1 MGQDIPLIRSY
12 EELLQRPLY
21 SPSLHFHPKAS
32 RRFGSVICP
41 TDFADSA
48 PCGIAS
54 CRTPHLH
61 GYLITTSDGQETN
74 IGSHCGK
81 KHFGIEFTQERRR
94 VDQALI
100 RTRRIASIRELQ
112 AVLPTLIEQLDSLEA
127 DHKALVELKQRL
139 MGAIGTD
146 VFSVLKIR
154 ADRGDNVI
162 TRPRPMTKKEAD
174 IFFETSNRHPGDG
187 LGWPTKDEPV
197 ATLEGLAYIKA
208 RAKDI
213 ILLNL
218 VEPLR
223 NLAQVK
229 GVDLESMKSRELGMW
244 SKLVG
249 DLPVRIAQAQEVV
262 LAGWR
267 FFTPTN
273 VGSLTFIGADAK
285 TLKPMIQALEQ
296 DAKVRG

>member
-1 MGQDIPLIRSY
+1 MGQEIPLIRSY
-12 EELLQRPLY
+12 EELLARPLY
-21 SPSLHFHPKAS
+21 APALHFHPKAS

-41 TDFADSA
+41 TDFSESA

-81 KHFGIEFTQERRR
+81 KHFGIEFTKQRRL

-100 RTRRIASIRELQ
+100 RSRRIASIRELQ
-112 AVLPTLIEQLDSLEA
+112 AVLPNLISQLDSLEA
-127 DHKALVELKQRL
+127 DHRSLVELKQRL
-139 MGAIGTD
+139 MGAIGAD
-146 VFSVLKIR
+146 VFSFLKVR
-154 ADRGDNVI
+154 ADRGNNVV

-174 IFFETSNRHPGDG
+174 IYFETSNRHQGDG

-208 RAKDI
+208 KAKDI

-223 NLAQVK
+223 NLAQIK
-229 GVDLESMKSRELGMW
+229 GDDLETMKSRELGMW

-249 DLPVRIAQAQEVV
+249 DLPVRISQAQEVV
-262 LAGWR
+262 QAGWR
-267 FFTPTN
+267 FFAPAN
-273 VGSLTFIGADAK
+273 IQSLTHIGADAN
-285 TLKPMIQALEQ
+285 TLRPMIEALAQ
-296 DAKVRG
+296 DAKARR